1 MAFGGSGA
9 ALAPGLSTG
18 PNYRPDL
25 TVLARL
31 LYGGTAS
38 LRPAGG
44 PGPIE
49 AQIEVPLR
57 VPPTAIAA
65 VGR

>member
-1 MAFGGSGA
+1 MAFGGKGA
-9 ALAPGLSTG
+9 ALVPGLTTA
-18 PNYRPDL
+18 PIYRPDL
-25 TVLARL
+25 TVLAPL
-31 LYGGTAS
+31 LYGGSIA
-38 LRPAGG
+38 PANGRA
-44 PGPIE
+44 GPIE

>member
-9 ALAPGLSTG
+9 GLIPGLTTA
-18 PNYRPDL
+18 PIYRPDL
-25 TVLARL
+25 TVLVPL